1 MPQEVPAVLKKR
13 RAKSL
18 DVALYCELVA
28 GEGLHATSDLGGSVQ
43 PFKLRS
49 RTAEEAEEGII
60 D

>member
-13 RAKSL
+13 RARSL
-18 DVALYCELVA
+18 DLALHLELVA

-43 PFKLRS
+43 PFQLRG
-49 RTAEEAEEGII
+49 RTAEETEEGIV